1 MRCAWLKLWSKY
13 NKNED
18 DLHQLKINSAL
29 WNTNNFQ
36 IKPKNLHFKE
46 RIEAGIHKIRDIL
59 NERKEMILFAELL
72 NILPAAPQRIFEYN
86 VVKTTF
92 EQACKHKRTDLYN

>member
-59 NERKEMILFAELL
+59 NERKEMIPFAELL
-72 NILPAAPQRIFEYN
+72 NYQPLHNAYLN
-86 VVKTTF
+86 TM
-92 EQACKHKRTDLYN
+92 